1 VNISFKILILGS
13 AISLTLAAQDARFG
27 VQGALSLPA
36 NDLASN
42 ADTGL
47 QLGGHARWAFNGGH
61 GVMARADLTF
71 YGRNQGVNVTDA
83 AIAGDYTYHFARR
96 QEGPYLLGG
105 LSLHSFRTS
114 VPGYAQSDSGLG
126 LDLGGGYDFDRNL
139 GLQARYTT
147 NNLNDMVYSA
157 LNLGVTYTF

>member
-1 VNISFKILILGS
+1 MNK
-13 AISLTLAAQDARFG
+13 TLAILAMGGALALSAQDVRLG
-27 VQGALSLPA
+27 VQGALSLPTS
-36 NDLASN
+36 DLGDNAS
-42 ADTGL
+42 TGL
-47 QLGGHARWAFNGGH
+47 QLGGHAKWDFRGGH
-61 GVMARADLTF
+61 GLMARADLTF